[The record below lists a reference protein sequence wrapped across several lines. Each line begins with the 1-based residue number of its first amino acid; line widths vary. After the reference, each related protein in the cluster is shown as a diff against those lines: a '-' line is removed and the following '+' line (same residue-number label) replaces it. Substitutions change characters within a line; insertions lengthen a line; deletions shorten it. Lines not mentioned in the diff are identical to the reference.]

1 MVEEVGLSA
10 VEKRKAAVARSGSSG
25 AEAGTGRCRICRYV
39 GLARDRTKLEKGS
52 EVEVVAYLI
61 TVAKNGWGKLRSW

>member
-25 AEAGTGRCRICRYV
+25 AEAETGRCRICGYV

-52 EVEVVAYLI
+52 EVEVVGYLI
-61 TVAKNGWGKLRSW
+61 TVAKHGWGELRSW